1 MKQTNNNLI
10 IISTR
15 LPVTVEK
22 KNGKLHYNKSSG
34 GLATGLSS
42 LPSGKT
48 TWLGWPGI
56 SKEELTSNEISEATA
71 KLKEMGCVPVF
82 LNNKQIDNFYS
93 GYCNSTL
100 WPLFHYFV
108 QRANYKSS
116 YWTAYQSVNKLFTQ
130 ATIKLADT
138 NSNIWVHDYQLML
151 MPSMLRKSLKTNKIG
166 FFMHTPFPS
175 YEIFRLLPERESVLS
190 GLLGANLIGFHT
202 YDYVRHF
209 LSSVLRILGL
219 ENSLGRIHLE
229 DGTTVQTDAF
239 PIGVDYKKFEQAG
252 NNRLAK
258 STVKKLTKK
267 SAGKKVI
274 LSVDRADYS
283 KGIPERLDAY
293 ELFLKQNPE
302 YHEKLNYIIL
312 AVPSREDIDEYQK
325 LVTEIEQKINH
336 INGRYGSLQ
345 WQPISY
351 INQSVSFKE
360 LTSLYR
366 VADIMLVTPLR
377 DGMNLVAKEYIASTG
392 KKSGVLILSE
402 LAGAATELLE
412 AIQINPN
419 DSKMVADSIKAALVM
434 SPKEQKIRLSKMQNR
449 VKRYSIE
456 TWASDFIN
464 KLDQTSNKKS
474 SSKMPELSRQNMIK
488 DYSQASQRLLL
499 LDYDGTLKDFVATPD
514 EKLARPDEQLLKTL
528 EKLASNSKNRVVIIS
543 GRPKK
548 ILNKWFKS
556 KNIELVAEHGAWHRN
571 KSKWSQITSAKQN
584 WKKPAIKILESF
596 ADRTPSALIEEKDFA
611 LVWHY
616 REVLPELAYVR
627 EQELKNELK
636 QLTADNHIGIF
647 EGNKILEIK
656 PTNLQKGVVVQKYLR
671 ESDWDFIV
679 AIGDDYTDEDM
690 FNVLSEPAYTINV
703 GSGATEAGYQVK
715 SVKDVRDLLKDMAK
729 LS

>member
-1 MKQTNNNLI
+1 M
-10 IISTR
+10 
-15 LPVTVEK
+15 
-22 KNGKLHYNKSSG
+22 
-34 GLATGLSS
+34 
-42 LPSGKT
+42 PSGKT

-56 SKEELTSNEISEATA
+56 SKEELTSSEISEATI
-71 KLKEMGCVPVF
+71 KLKEMGCIPVF

-130 ATIKLADT
+130 ATIKLADA

-151 MPSMLRKSLKTNKIG
+151 MPTMLRKSLKTNKIG

-175 YEIFRLLPERESVLS
+175 YEIFRLLPERESVLK

-239 PIGVDYKKFEQAG
+239 PIGIDYKKFEQAG

-267 SAGKKVI
+267 SAGKKII

-302 YHEKLNYIIL
+302 YHEKLSYIVL
-312 AVPSREDIDEYQK
+312 AVPSREGIEEYQK
-325 LVTEIEQKINH
+325 LVTEIEQKISH

-729 LS
+729 EA

>member
-1 MKQTNNNLI
+1 M
-10 IISTR
+10 
-15 LPVTVEK
+15 TVEK

-56 SKEELTSNEISEATA
+56 SKEELTSSEISEATIR
-71 KLKEMGCVPVF
+71 LKEMGCIPVF

-116 YWTAYQSVNKLFTQ
+116 YWTAYQSVNKLFAQ
-130 ATIKLADT
+130 ATIKLANV

-175 YEIFRLLPERESVLS
+175 YEIFRLLPERESVLR
-190 GLLGANLIGFHT
+190 GLLGSNLIGFHT

-209 LSSVLRILGL
+209 LSSILRILGL

-239 PIGVDYKKFEQAG
+239 PIGIDYKKFEQAG

-267 SAGKKVI
+267 AAGKKVI

-283 KGIPERLDAY
+283 KGMPERLDAY

-325 LVTEIEQKINH
+325 LVTEIEQKISH
-336 INGRYGSLQ
+336 INGKYGSLQ

-419 DSKMVADSIKAALVM
+419 DNKMVADSIKTALEM
-434 SPKEQKIRLSKMQNR
+434 SPKEQKMRLSKMQNR

-464 KLDQTSNKKS
+464 KLDKTSNKKS
-474 SSKMPELSRQNMIK
+474 SSKMPESSRLDMIK
-488 DYSQASQRLLL
+488 DYSQAIRRLLL

-514 EKLARPDEQLLKTL
+514 EKLARPDESLLLTL

-571 KSKWSQITSAKQN
+571 KSKWSKVTSAKQD

-611 LVWHY
+611 IVWHY

-627 EQELKNELK
+627 ERELKNELK
-636 QLTADNHIGIF
+636 QLTVDNHIGIF

-671 ESDWDFIV
+671 EHDWDFIV

-729 LS
+729 ET

>member
-1 MKQTNNNLI
+1 MKQTNDSLI

-42 LPSGKT
+42 LSSGRT
-48 TWLGWPGI
+48 NWLGWPGI
-56 SKEELTSNEISEATA
+56 SKEELTSSEISEATA

-130 ATIKLADT
+130 ATIKLADA

-151 MPSMLRKSLKTNKIG
+151 MPTMLRKSLKTNKIG

-175 YEIFRLLPERESVLS
+175 YEIFRLLPERESVLR

-239 PIGVDYKKFEQAG
+239 PIGIDYKKFEQAG

-267 SAGKKVI
+267 AAGKKVI

-283 KGIPERLDAY
+283 KGMPERLDAY

-325 LVTEIEQKINH
+325 LVTEIEQKISH
-336 INGRYGSLQ
+336 INGKYGSLQ

-419 DSKMVADSIKAALVM
+419 DNKMVADSIKTALEM
-434 SPKEQKIRLSKMQNR
+434 SPKEQKMRLSKMQNR

-464 KLDQTSNKKS
+464 KLDKTSNKKS
-474 SSKMPELSRQNMIK
+474 SSKMPESSRLDMIK
-488 DYSQASQRLLL
+488 DYSQAIRRLLL

-514 EKLARPDEQLLKTL
+514 EKLARPDESLLLTL

-571 KSKWSQITSAKQN
+571 KSKWSKVTSAKQD

-611 LVWHY
+611 IVWHY

-627 EQELKNELK
+627 ERELKNELK
-636 QLTADNHIGIF
+636 QLTVDNHIGIF

-671 ESDWDFIV
+671 EHDWDFIV

-729 LS
+729 ET

>member
-1 MKQTNNNLI
+1 M
-10 IISTR
+10 
-15 LPVTVEK
+15 TVEK

-325 LVTEIEQKINH
+325 LVTEIEQKISH

-419 DSKMVADSIKAALVM
+419 DNKMVADSIKTALEM
-434 SPKEQKIRLSKMQNR
+434 SPKEQKMRLSKMQNR

-488 DYSQASQRLLL
+488 DYSQASRRLLL

-571 KSKWSQITSAKQN
+571 KSKWSKVTSAKQD

-611 LVWHY
+611 IAWHY

-627 EQELKNELK
+627 ERELKNELK
-636 QLTADNHIGIF
+636 QLTVDNHIGIF

-671 ESDWDFIV
+671 EHDWDFIV

-729 LS
+729 ET

>member
-325 LVTEIEQKINH
+325 LVTEIEQKISH

-419 DSKMVADSIKAALVM
+419 DNKMVADSIKTALEM
-434 SPKEQKIRLSKMQNR
+434 SPKEQKMRLSKMQNR

-488 DYSQASQRLLL
+488 DYSQASRRLLL

-571 KSKWSQITSAKQN
+571 KSKWSKVTSAKQD

-611 LVWHY
+611 IAWHY

-627 EQELKNELK
+627 ERELKNELK
-636 QLTADNHIGIF
+636 QLTVDNHIGIF

-671 ESDWDFIV
+671 EHDWDFIV

-729 LS
+729 ET

>member
-1 MKQTNNNLI
+1 M
-10 IISTR
+10 
-15 LPVTVEK
+15 TVEK